1 MRGGDDLDDDFV
13 AEGFEADV
21 FSDDELGVTAGEELS
36 DASEEWLGV
45 QSAAP
50 TSNKKRKRKQ
60 GKEKKSKVCARRYAP
75 NPPSPINPPNSQK
88 RKLAEATTSD
98 SVSTVAEDPAALAD
112 YLAEYQKR
120 TYKQASELELADMRI
135 PGMAGHT
142 FEDLHSTDRLT
153 HQIY

>member
-36 DASEEWLGV
+36 DASEEWLGI

-60 GKEKKSKVCARRYAP
+60 GKEKKSKACAL
-75 NPPSPINPPNSQK
+75 SQEPL
-88 RKLAEATTSD
+88 RAQS
-98 SVSTVAEDPAALAD
+98 
-112 YLAEYQKR
+112 
-120 TYKQASELELADMRI
+120 
-135 PGMAGHT
+135 H
-142 FEDLHSTDRLT
+142 
-153 HQIY
+153 